1 LTTTYTNIA
10 LKTLKM
16 FLMPLCGGAAKP
28 PRLVLNGFSAALQA
42 ALVSKADEPLKNA
55 RRFLMRE

>member
-1 LTTTYTNIA
+1 MFFFSFEKNIVFLNTNLA

-16 FLMPLCGGAAKP
+16 FLMPPLCGGAAKP

-42 ALVSKADEPLKNA
+42 ALVSKADEH
-55 RRFLMRE
+55 